1 MKNMNIINIFNKL
14 ELILSNKSKILKRDD
29 VASMI
34 IKGASISVNKHIPL
48 TFENLL
54 KLWTENTCW
63 TIHRNDD
70 VIYIYK
76 MKKKE
81 NNLSI
86 KVYGWSKNTQ
96 KPIVLQG
103 QSYHQLYKDAIK
115 IGVQLPNSTVH
126 IDDAIEVLRKC

>member
-1 MKNMNIINIFNKL
+1 MNIINIFNKL
-14 ELILSNKSKILKRDD
+14 ELILSHKSKILKRDD

>member
-1 MKNMNIINIFNKL
+1 MNIINIFNKL

>member
-86 KVYGWSKNTQ
+86 KVYGWSKNNQ

>member
-1 MKNMNIINIFNKL
+1 MNIINIFHKL

-103 QSYHQLYKDAIK
+103 QSYHQLYKDAINVGIK
-115 IGVQLPNSTVH
+115 CHHLKVGVN
-126 IDDAIEVLRKC
+126 D

>member
-29 VASMI
+29 VATMI

-126 IDDAIEVLRKC
+126 IDDAIEVLRKR

>member
-1 MKNMNIINIFNKL
+1 MNIINIFHKL

-48 TFENLL
+48 RFENLL

>member
-1 MKNMNIINIFNKL
+1 MNIINIFNKL

-34 IKGASISVNKHIPL
+34 IKGESISVNKHIPL

-96 KPIVLQG
+96 KPIVLQS

>member
-1 MKNMNIINIFNKL
+1 MNIINIFNKL

-96 KPIVLQG
+96 KAIVLQG

>member
-34 IKGASISVNKHIPL
+34 IKGSSISVNKHIPL

-103 QSYHQLYKDAIK
+103 LSYHQLYKDAIK

>member
-1 MKNMNIINIFNKL
+1 MNIINIFNKL

-81 NNLSI
+81 NNLTI

>member
-1 MKNMNIINIFNKL
+1 MNIINIFNKL

-70 VIYIYK
+70 IIYIYK

>member
-34 IKGASISVNKHIPL
+34 IKGASISVNKHVPL

-103 QSYHQLYKDAIK
+103 
-115 IGVQLPNSTVH
+115 
-126 IDDAIEVLRKC
+126 